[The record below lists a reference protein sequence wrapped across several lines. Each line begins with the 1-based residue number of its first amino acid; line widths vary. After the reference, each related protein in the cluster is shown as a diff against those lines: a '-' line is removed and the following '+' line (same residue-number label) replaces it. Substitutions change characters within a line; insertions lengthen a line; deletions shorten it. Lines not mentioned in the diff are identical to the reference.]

1 MNRKSTIIFFTIGI
15 VIIIAGIIVF
25 LVVCKNNTNYQI
37 NQAEYEQYIQLTA
50 LQEEAKALQSQ
61 PTPEAVVSETPASVE
76 PTFEDEVEVQE
87 PTIVIED
94 ETPEVQESEE
104 SDESEDIEYEDA
116 IPEDTPTS
124 EIDYDEDILSTE
136 RDEEVDLSAYD
147 IQIEEDTYVRIC
159 NTLGF
164 DIGTIVTYNT
174 YSDELAFPCDEMDAT
189 VYEVYDDYGSLILTC
204 QNSNDKFYWQ
214 YTGDSEFYYT
224 TSDEFYNTYLPKR
237 GD

>member
-25 LVVCKNNTNYQI
+25 LVVRKNITNHQI
-37 NQAEYEQYIQLTA
+37 NQAEYEQYIRLSA
-50 LQEEAKALQSQ
+50 LQEEAKVLQSQ
-61 PTPEAVVSETPASVE
+61 PTPEVVVNETPVPVK

-87 PTIVIED
+87 PTVVIED
-94 ETPEVQESEE
+94 ETSEVQEF
-104 SDESEDIEYEDA
+104 EDIEYKDTM
-116 IPEDTPTS
+116 PENTPTS

-164 DIGTIVTYNT
+164 GIGTTVTYNT

-204 QNSNDKFYWQ
+204 QNNNDKFYWQ
-214 YTGDSEFYYT
+214 YAGDSEFYYT